1 MDDLKGKL
9 IQAYKDGNFFEF
21 IHEIYYQDRK
31 GEKLLPNLLSDL
43 HNNGKFDLVELFK
56 NFKNKPEKHDFF
68 STRQAFEEVL
78 PDLNAPVTEVAN
90 CVKHL
95 TLEAGQDM
103 VAHTL
108 LPPFREFCQK
118 DSDRTKELFDFA
130 LTNVDEEFDH
140 LSTAI
145 EVGAN
150 INEAEYVNQAIGLLT
165 NENETIK
172 QRVVFALGRIKYQ
185 DKSFLEPVSV
195 AIEKSSALSPTDIIL
210 ATAMRA
216 LFSIISQSENLET
229 FFLDFLATHS
239 ERLGD
244 RYIHAASE
252 ILFYDE
258 KKVSSNVKPI
268 LLDICCHTKPENK
281 GTIDNIDYA
290 LERLLKRNDFG
301 DCIDFLE
308 RFFELS
314 EYKLSVKH
322 FDSFVRELHKHRD
335 TYMSSLLTR
344 WLLSK
349 KVKLG
354 KYCYDL
360 LRDIDKG
367 ISIGFDKSCFPDE
380 SESVHL
386 FLARKACGWFF
397 NQPKTAI
404 SLIESLIPD
413 APEDDLDDMQLLI
426 FNPLCISYPG
436 SIRQRME
443 ELQDSSQK
451 RVKDIA
457 SNVLS
462 DFEKYQESVKAALEV
477 NELKPS
483 EQDRHTY
490 WKHHNKLMNESM
502 KQARSKSILTSLF
515 AGNESILLYG
525 NKSIHYI
532 HHGEQKTRQ
541 EIPLQEISH
550 SIELAS
556 MHNLDP
562 HGLEN
567 MIWQFKAEGCRS

>member
-1 MDDLKGKL
+1 MDDLKNKL

-21 IHEIYYQDRK
+21 IYEIYYQDRI
-31 GEKLLPNLLSDL
+31 GDKLLPNILTDL
-43 HNNGKFDLVELFK
+43 HNNGELDLIKLFK
-56 NFKNKPEKHDFF
+56 NFKNTPEKHDFF
-68 STRQAFEEVL
+68 LTRQVFKEIL

-103 VAHTL
+103 AAYML

-118 DSDRTKELFDFA
+118 DSNRTKTLFDFA
-130 LTNVDEEFDH
+130 LTKVNEDFDH

-145 EVGAN
+145 EAGAN
-150 INEAEYVNQAIGLLT
+150 INENEYVNKSIGLLS

-172 QRVVFALGRIKYQ
+172 QRVVFALGKINYQ
-185 DKSFLEPVSV
+185 DKSLLEPVAV
-195 AIEKSSALSPTDIIL
+195 AIEKSSALSPTDTIL

-216 LFSIISQSENLET
+216 LFSIISQSGDLET
-229 FFLDFLATHS
+229 FFLDFLANHS
-239 ERLGD
+239 DNLGD

-258 KKVSSNVKPI
+258 ERKVSSNVKPI
-268 LLDICCHTKPENK
+268 LLDICCHAKPENK
-281 GTIDNIDYA
+281 GTIDKIDFA
-290 LERLLKRNDFG
+290 LERLLKHNDFG
-301 DCIDFLE
+301 ECIDFLE

-314 EYKLSVKH
+314 EYKLSVKN
-322 FDSFVRELHKHRD
+322 FDSFVRELHNHKD
-335 TYMSSLLTR
+335 TYLSSLLTR

-349 KVKLG
+349 KLMLG
-354 KYCYDL
+354 KFCYDL
-360 LRDIDKG
+360 LRNVDNG

-380 SESVHL
+380 SKGVHL

-397 NQPKTAI
+397 NQPKTVI

-413 APEDDLDDMQLLI
+413 APEDDLGDIQLLI

-436 SIRQRME
+436 SIRQRMD
-443 ELQDSSQK
+443 ELQDSSQN
-451 RVKDIA
+451 RVKEIA

-462 DFEKYQESVKAALEV
+462 DYKKYQESVKVALEV

-490 WKHHNKLMNESM
+490 WKHHNKLLDESM
-502 KQARSKSILTSLF
+502 KQARSKSLLTSLF
-515 AGNESILLYG
+515 AESVLLYG
-525 NKSIHYI
+525 NKSIYYI

-541 EIPLQEISH
+541 ELPLQELSH
-550 SIELAS
+550 SIEFAS
-556 MHNLDP
+556 MFNLDP
-562 HGLEN
+562 HGLDN
-567 MIWQFKAEGCRS
+567 MIWQFKAEGCAS